1 MPTIKEIIERRSFF
15 SDRISSQVRIVAIS
29 LLATTWGLL
38 IGKVKMLDSS
48 SEILLK
54 DLIIV
59 SSIAICVLFIDF
71 MQYLFAYLNT
81 DRLISEMDEKKLE
94 EADYKYD
101 NYYNLSVFF
110 FWAKQT

>member
-1 MPTIKEIIERRSFF
+1 MKGNKNER
-15 SDRISSQVRIVAIS
+15 IPN
-29 LLATTWGLL
+29 
-38 IGKVKMLDSS
+38 
-48 SEILLK
+48 
-54 DLIIV
+54 V

-110 FWAKQT
+110 FWAKQVLLSIGVTLFLFCMLLFIF